1 MIGAKVEINF
11 EIPIWYHRLYL
22 AHENNY
28 FPQQY
33 SVKEN
38 DQFIKHIYPLTQ
50 SITVINRHLH
60 TEFPNYQDFKII
72 PFMLKILQK
81 FSMCTSNFGK

>member
-1 MIGAKVEINF
+1 VIGAKVEINF

-22 AHENNY
+22 AYENNY

-33 SVKEN
+33 SVEKN
-38 DQFIKHIYPLTQ
+38 DQFIKHISHLTQ
-50 SITVINRHLH
+50 RIRMINHHLH

-72 PFMLKILQK
+72 PFMLTILQN
-81 FSMCTSNFGK
+81 FSMCTSIFGK